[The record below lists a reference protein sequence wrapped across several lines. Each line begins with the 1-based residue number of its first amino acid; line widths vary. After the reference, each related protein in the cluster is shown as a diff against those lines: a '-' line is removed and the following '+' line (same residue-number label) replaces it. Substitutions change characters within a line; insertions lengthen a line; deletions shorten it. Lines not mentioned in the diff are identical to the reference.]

1 LLCLNKKELAMNF
14 SSSKEPYDGYC
25 GTSYA
30 AKLLGVSVGTVQG
43 LVEKNDLKAW
53 KTQGG
58 HRRISMQSIQEY
70 QRRHNLSPASL
81 TQGEDRLRVLVV
93 EDDEATR
100 VMLQSNF
107 DQWGLPLDAIMYS
120 SAMEAL
126 LDMPTMQ
133 PQVLLTDLRMPNVDG
148 FEFLRTLSEHTIF
161 NSLAVVVI
169 TGMSP
174 DEISAKGGLPD
185 GVQLLQ
191 KPIDLDWLRGF
202 LDALM
207 SVRQINRRARAQ
219 TA

>member
-1 LLCLNKKELAMNF
+1 MNF

-25 GTSYA
+25 GTSYV

-58 HRRISMQSIQEY
+58 HRRISLQSIQEY

-81 TQGEDRLRVLVV
+81 TQGEDPLRVLVV

-148 FEFLRTLSEHTIF
+148 FEFLRTLSEHSIF

>member
-1 LLCLNKKELAMNF
+1 MNF

-81 TQGEDRLRVLVV
+81 IQGEDKLRVLVV
-93 EDDEATR
+93 EDDEPTR
-100 VMLQSNF
+100 VMLQTNF
-107 DQWGLPLDAIMYS
+107 DPWGLPLDAIMYA

-126 LDMPTMQ
+126 LDMPTLQ

-169 TGMSP
+169 TGMTP
-174 DEISAKGGLPD
+174 DEIASKGGLPD
-185 GVQLLQ
+185 GVQFLQ
-191 KPIDLDWLRGF
+191 KPIDMDWLRGF

-207 SVRQINRRARAQ
+207 SVRQINRRARSQ